1 MANKINKNFWIS
13 ASAGSGKTKTLIDRF
28 LSLMMSGV
36 APQKI
41 LCVTFTRS
49 AAAEMLS
56 RITDEL
62 SSWVIMDDSPLK
74 ERLTKLLERE
84 PSCEEL
90 RFARTCFA
98 NFLNVQDNVSIG
110 TIHSFCQFVLNKFP
124 FESGV
129 GANYKVMDDRQRQIL
144 IDQTKFALLHDEEL
158 LEDENCRE
166 FITQINDL
174 KLNELLEKV
183 LFISSLNTEIFK
195 TTDAIENY
203 IKELKPKLSF
213 KFEDNSSKQYLDQI
227 QSKTSQCRALLTDA
241 ASSNIIFAIQ
251 WLDICNKPEDASEIL
266 NQLSGILLTKTGTPR
281 KKLLTAKQQT
291 QFPELGAFIAEVQE
305 LQLTYLKVLDSLD
318 ILKNT
323 ESFLKIGC
331 GFLNHYSAV
340 KRDANYL
347 DYADLIAHCLN
358 LLQDETSFEWV
369 RRYLNDKFS
378 HIMVDEA
385 QDVNLDQWKLIR
397 VLISEFCHNFYID
410 STKTFFVVGDL
421 KQSIYS
427 FQGTSPYLFLG
438 MEQSIKDFAAQFNIA
453 IDTRKI
459 SQSFRSDS
467 IILRFVDKVFEVI
480 RANDPAHFFEEA
492 KHISTKKFQNSGI
505 EIWPAVLGSD
515 SSDEDETDE
524 SVGWRP
530 TIDTNPSEQPFKVL
544 ASKLAIKIKTWIDR
558 GEYKPAD
565 IMILVRKRDIFME
578 QMIRELKLQNIAV
591 SGLDRII
598 LNQNIASEDLL
609 ALAKFILYPY
619 DDYNLACLLKSPIF
633 AVSEEQL
640 FELCKRDDKILW
652 QHMQQKGSEYCSL
665 LRCLLENKSLHT
677 PHALFSYVLDV
688 LKMRTKFVARL
699 GVYINQI
706 LDEFLD
712 ACLVFE
718 SDQNL
723 SLTLFVQWFE
733 RGEFE
738 IKQNFCNDIKDEVKI
753 MTVHAAKGLESKVV
767 ILPDTISV
775 PKKSN
780 SKVLFD
786 QHTGDVL
793 YGGSNKIEFCT
804 ELSNR
809 VHMQALQEYYRILY
823 VALTRA
829 SERLLIC
836 SWTNRQSIQGESWYS
851 ILLEAAQQFECVVL
865 SN

>member
-28 LSLMMSGV
+28 LLLMMSGV
-36 APQKI
+36 PPQKI

-56 RITDEL
+56 RITEEL
-62 SSWVIMDDSPLK
+62 SSWVIAEDIQLE

-84 PSCEEL
+84 PNSEEL
-90 RFARTCFA
+90 KFARTCFA
-98 NFLNVQDNVSIG
+98 NFLNVQDNLSIG

-129 GANYKVMDDRQRQIL
+129 GVNYKVMDDRQRQIL
-144 IDQTKFALLHDEEL
+144 IDQTKLALLNDEVL

-174 KLNELLEKV
+174 KLNELLERI

-195 TTDAIENY
+195 TTDAVENY
-203 IKELKPKLSF
+203 IKKLQLRFDF
-213 KFEDNSSKQYLDQI
+213 KFEEHPAKQYFDLI
-227 QSKTSQCRALLTDA
+227 QSKANQYRILLSEA
-241 ASSNIIFAIQ
+241 ASSNISFAIQ
-251 WLDICNKPEDASEIL
+251 WLDICNKPKDAPEIL
-266 NQLSGILLTKTGTPR
+266 NQLSEILLTKTGTPR
-281 KKLLTAKQQT
+281 KKLMTSKQQA
-291 QFPELGAFIAEVQE
+291 QFPELAIFIAEVQE
-305 LQLTYLKVLDSLD
+305 LQLIYLKVLDALD
-318 ILKNT
+318 AVRNT
-323 ESFLKIGC
+323 EAFLKIGQA
-331 GFLNHYSAV
+331 FLNHYSAV

-347 DYADLIAHCLN
+347 DYADLITHCLN
-358 LLQDETSFEWV
+358 LLQNETSFEWV

-385 QDVNLDQWKLIR
+385 QDVNLDQWRLIR

-453 IDTRKI
+453 IDTHKL
-459 SQSFRSDS
+459 SHSFRSDS
-467 IILRFVDKVFEVI
+467 IILRFVDQVFEVI
-480 RANDPAHFFEEA
+480 RANNPAHFFEEA
-492 KHISTKKFQNSGI
+492 KHIATKTFQNSGI
-505 EIWPAVLGSD
+505 EIWPAIVGQ
-515 SSDEDETDE
+515 DENHEKTE
-524 SVGWRP
+524 WFP
-530 TIDTNPSEQPFKVL
+530 TADINVKERSFKVL
-544 ASKLAIKIKTWIDR
+544 ARKLAIKIKAWIDK

-619 DDYNLACLLKSPIF
+619 DDYNLACLLKSPMFGI
-633 AVSEEQL
+633 SEEKL
-640 FELCKRDDKILW
+640 FELCQRDDKTLW
-652 QHMQQKGSEYCSL
+652 QHMQHQGFECCSL
-665 LRCLLENKSLHT
+665 LNSLLLNKDLHA
-677 PHALFSYVLDV
+677 PHALFSHVLDV
-688 LKMRTKFVARL
+688 LKMRTKFVSRF
-699 GVYINQI
+699 GIYINQI

-712 ACLVFE
+712 ACLSFE
-718 SDQNL
+718 SEQNL

-733 RGEFE
+733 RGKFE
-738 IKQNFCNDIKDEVKI
+738 IKQNFCNDVKDEVKI

-780 SKVLFD
+780 GKILFD

-793 YGGSNKIEFCT
+793 YGCSNKIEFCT

-809 VHMQALQEYYRILY
+809 VHMQTLQEYYRILY
-823 VALTRA
+823 VALTRS

-836 SWTNRQSIQGESWYS
+836 GWTNRRSIQLESWYS
-851 ILLEAAQQFECVVL
+851 ILCEAAEQLGPVTK
-865 SN
+865 